1 MNIIV
6 KIKCDITIC
15 IIIFLENITNVYTK
29 TSRSTSLRN
38 APGHDAIY

>member
-15 IIIFLENITNVYTK
+15 IIILLKNITNVYTK
-29 TSRSTSLRN
+29 CPKALL
-38 APGHDAIY
+38 